1 MEEKIFRKYNSEFRK
16 NLKTKISKLSN
27 KNNFIQIYKI
37 VNYEL
42 ENKLSINRNGI
53 YFNLNLLSD
62 KSIED
67 ITAILDNNDI
77 LNDTQTN
84 TDQLKITYETYNKET
99 YIENF
104 INDHKLTNQEKSLI
118 KKFRQTS

>member
-27 KNNFIQIYKI
+27 KQDFIQIYKI

-62 KSIED
+62 KCIED
-67 ITAILDNNDI
+67 ITTILENNDM
-77 LNDTQTN
+77 LNDSQIN
-84 TDQLKITYETYNKET
+84 TEQLKITYETYNKET
-99 YIENF
+99 NIENF
-104 INDHKLTNQEKSLI
+104 INGHKLTNQEKSLI
-118 KKFRQTS
+118 KKFRKTS

>member
-1 MEEKIFRKYNSEFRK
+1 MEEKNFRKYNSEFRK

-27 KNNFIQIYKI
+27 KTDFIQIYKI
-37 VNYEL
+37 INYEL

-62 KSIED
+62 KCIED
-67 ITAILDNNDI
+67 ITDILENNDI
-77 LNDTQTN
+77 LTNTQTN
-84 TDQLKITYETYNKET
+84 TEQLKITYETYNKET
-99 YIENF
+99 NIENF
-104 INDHKLTNQEKSLI
+104 INGHRLTNQEKSLI

>member
-1 MEEKIFRKYNSEFRK
+1 MEEKKPRKYNSEFRK
-16 NLKTKISKLSN
+16 TLKTKISKLT
-27 KNNFIQIYKI
+27 KKQDFIQIYKI

-42 ENKLSINRNGI
+42 DKKLSINRNGI

-62 KSIED
+62 KSIEQISD
-67 ITAILDNNDI
+67 ILENFVI
-77 LNDTQTN
+77 LNDTQIN
-84 TDQLKITYETYNKET
+84 NEQKITYETYNKET

-118 KKFRQTS
+118 KKFSQTK

>member
-1 MEEKIFRKYNSEFRK
+1 MEEKKIRKYNSEFRK

-27 KNNFIQIYKI
+27 KNDFIQIYKI
-37 VNYEL
+37 INFEL

-62 KSIED
+62 KLIED
-67 ITAILDNNDI
+67 ISVILDNCDV

-84 TDQLKITYETYNKET
+84 TELNKITYEVYNKET
-99 YIENF
+99 QIENF
-104 INDHKLTNQEKSLI
+104 INGHKLTNQEKSLI
-118 KKFRQTS
+118 KKFRQTA

>member
-1 MEEKIFRKYNSEFRK
+1 MEEKKIRKYNSEFRK

-27 KNNFIQIYKI
+27 KCDFIQIYKI
-37 VNYEL
+37 VNFEL

-67 ITAILDNNDI
+67 ISAILENSDI

-84 TDQLKITYETYNKET
+84 TEINKITYEVYNKEIN
-99 YIENF
+99 IENF
-104 INDHKLTNQEKSLI
+104 INGYKLTNQEKSLI
-118 KKFRQTS
+118 KKFRQTT

>member
-1 MEEKIFRKYNSEFRK
+1 MEKKKLRKYNSEFRK

-27 KNNFIQIYKI
+27 KTDFIQIYKI
-37 VNYEL
+37 ISHEI

-62 KSIED
+62 KCIED
-67 ITAILDNNDI
+67 IITILKNNDV
-77 LNDTQTN
+77 LNDTQSN
-84 TDQLKITYETYNKET
+84 TEQFKITYETYNKET
-99 YIENF
+99 HIENF
-104 INDHKLTNQEKSLI
+104 INGQKLTNQEKSLI

>member
-1 MEEKIFRKYNSEFRK
+1 MEKKKIRKYNSEFRK

-27 KNNFIQIYKI
+27 KNDFIQIYKI
-37 VNYEL
+37 INFEL

-53 YFNLNLLSD
+53 YFNLNILSD

-67 ITAILDNNDI
+67 ISAILENCDI

-84 TDQLKITYETYNKET
+84 TELNKITYEVYNKET
-99 YIENF
+99 QIENF
-104 INDHKLTNQEKSLI
+104 INGHKLTNQEKSLI
-118 KKFRQTS
+118 KKFRQTA

>member
-1 MEEKIFRKYNSEFRK
+1 MEKKHSRKYNSDFRK
-16 NLKTKISKLSN
+16 SLKTKISKLSD
-27 KNNFIQIYKI
+27 KNDFVKIYKI

-67 ITAILDNNDI
+67 IYSIIENNNI
-77 LNDTQTN
+77 FNNTQIN
-84 TDQLKITYETYNKET
+84 TEKLKITYETYNKEIN
-99 YIENF
+99 IENF
-104 INDHKLTNQEKSLI
+104 INNHKLTNKEKSLI